1 VDGREFVWA
10 HFKLNAEQRLRG
22 FNFFVVLAIFAD
34 GGVLA
39 ALQQGFSPGLL
50 ILLGAFTVLL
60 AQVFWLVDARSRQL
74 LELTIVAL
82 KEMEANYPESY
93 RLFAADA
100 LGQSR
105 VISYTFAIRALLLA
119 QMGFAWVWS
128 ATRLTSGDVRCGCLA
143 RRKHRIEVLT
153 RSHRGGWRAI
163 RRWPRDCGERSLPQA
178 GRY

>member
-1 VDGREFVWA
+1 MDGREFVWA

-74 LELTIVAL
+74 LELTIVTL
-82 KEMEANYPESY
+82 KERRPTIP
-93 RLFAADA
+93 
-100 LGQSR
+100 R
-105 VISYTFAIRALLLA
+105 VT
-119 QMGFAWVWS
+119 
-128 ATRLTSGDVRCGCLA
+128 GCLPPM
-143 RRKHRIEVLT
+143 HW
-153 RSHRGGWRAI
+153 GRA
-163 RRWPRDCGERSLPQA
+163 G
-178 GRY
+178 

>member
-1 VDGREFVWA
+1 MAGPGRSALRSISGCSGGRQPANGRDRAEGGVECVPPPGLPEGNRVDGREFVWA

-50 ILLGAFTVLL
+50 VLLGAFTVLL

-82 KEMEANYPESY
+82 KEMEADYPESY

-119 QMGFAWVWS
+119 QMGFGLGVVGYGLWQW
-128 ATRLTSGDVRCGCLA
+128 
-143 RRKHRIEVLT
+143 
-153 RSHRGGWRAI
+153 
-163 RRWPRDCGERSLPQA
+163 
-178 GRY
+178 

>member
-1 VDGREFVWA
+1 MDGREFVWA

-39 ALQQGFSPGLL
+39 ALQRGFSPGLL
-50 ILLGAFTVLL
+50 ILLGAFTALL

-74 LELTIVAL
+74 LELTIAAL
-82 KEMEANYPESY
+82 KEMEAEFPESH

-105 VISYTFAIRALLLA
+105 VISYTFAIRSLLLA
-119 QMGFAWVWS
+119 QMGFGLGVVVYGLYQW
-128 ATRLTSGDVRCGCLA
+128 
-143 RRKHRIEVLT
+143 
-153 RSHRGGWRAI
+153 
-163 RRWPRDCGERSLPQA
+163 
-178 GRY
+178 

>member
-1 VDGREFVWA
+1 VDGRGFVWA

-50 ILLGAFTVLL
+50 VLLGAFTVLL

-82 KEMEANYPESY
+82 KQMEADYPESY

-105 VISYTFAIRALLLA
+105 VISYTFAIRSTAAGADGLRPGCGRLRTLA
-119 QMGFAWVWS
+119 MVMAPRDLWRV
-128 ATRLTSGDVRCGCLA
+128 TRRWRGSSLQL
-143 RRKHRIEVLT
+143 
-153 RSHRGGWRAI
+153 RGGWRV
-163 RRWPRDCGERSLPQA
+163 G
-178 GRY
+178 

>member
-1 VDGREFVWA
+1 MDGREFVWA

-39 ALQQGFSPGLL
+39 ALQRGFSPGLL

-74 LELTIVAL
+74 LELTITAL
-82 KEMEANYPESY
+82 KEMEAEFPESY

-100 LGQSR
+100 LG
-105 VISYTFAIRALLLA
+105 
-119 QMGFAWVWS
+119 
-128 ATRLTSGDVRCGCLA
+128 
-143 RRKHRIEVLT
+143 
-153 RSHRGGWRAI
+153 
-163 RRWPRDCGERSLPQA
+163 
-178 GRY
+178 

>member
-1 VDGREFVWA
+1 MDGREFVWA
-10 HFKLNAEQRLRG
+10 HFKLNAEQHAG

-82 KEMEANYPESY
+82 KEMEADYPESY

-119 QMGFAWVWS
+119 QMGFGLGVVGYGLWQWDGA
-128 ATRLTSGDVRCGCLA
+128 A
-143 RRKHRIEVLT
+143 RPV
-153 RSHRGGWRAI
+153 
-163 RRWPRDCGERSLPQA
+163 A
-178 GRY
+178 GHAAMAR

>member
-74 LELTIVAL
+74 LLELTIVAL
-82 KEMEANYPESY
+82 KEMEADYPESY

-119 QMGFAWVWS
+119 QMGFGLGVVGYGLWQW
-128 ATRLTSGDVRCGCLA
+128 
-143 RRKHRIEVLT
+143 
-153 RSHRGGWRAI
+153 
-163 RRWPRDCGERSLPQA
+163 
-178 GRY
+178 